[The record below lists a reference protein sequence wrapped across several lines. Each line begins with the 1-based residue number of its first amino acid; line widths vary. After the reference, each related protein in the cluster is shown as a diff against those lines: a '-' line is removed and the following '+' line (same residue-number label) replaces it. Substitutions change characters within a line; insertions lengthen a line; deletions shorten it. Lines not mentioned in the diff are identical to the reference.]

1 MDGAIVMSTLYKM
14 TFGHQ
19 TGLCRAVDA
28 NDCEK
33 YMERRIGLDNGPV
46 KVELATEDDEAWF
59 KGMGGGFIY
68 CTPEAHQEDREDE

>member
-1 MDGAIVMSTLYKM
+1 MASTLYKV

-28 NDCEK
+28 LDCEE

-46 KVELATEDDEAWF
+46 KVEWATGDDEAWF
-59 KGMGGGFIY
+59 KGMGGGYIY
-68 CTPEAHQEDREDE
+68 ETSAARREDKEEGVSHG